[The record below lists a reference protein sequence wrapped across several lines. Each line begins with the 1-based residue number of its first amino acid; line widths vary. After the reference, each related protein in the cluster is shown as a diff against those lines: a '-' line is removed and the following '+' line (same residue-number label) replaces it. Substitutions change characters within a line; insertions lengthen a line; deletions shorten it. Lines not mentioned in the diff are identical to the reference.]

1 MTEIRQ
7 DIRFGIRM
15 LRKTP
20 GFTLIAILTMG
31 LAIGATTAIFSIM
44 NVVLLKPLGFSDS
57 ARIVAV
63 WEKVPDG
70 EQSRFRVAPG
80 NFFDWKERSRSF
92 EKLAAFG
99 SSARTLT
106 GVGDPQQLRGAV
118 VSADYF
124 ELLDVKPVLGRTFLK
139 SDHDAGSTRVVILS
153 QSVWQSRFNGDP
165 AIEGKPVTLDGE
177 SYIVRGIVRAGLY
190 PTWPS
195 TTGRFS
201 FDRGQQQ
208 FWIPLIETAGMRNNR
223 RSHVWGVIGRL
234 KNEISIDSAQ
244 AEMSR
249 LAEQLARDFP
259 QFNEGESA
267 TVSPLRDEIYGDIRP
282 ALTMLFGAVLVV
294 LLIACANIAGLLLS
308 RFADRRREIAIRT
321 ALGAG
326 RGRLIRQFL
335 IEGLLI
341 SILGGLLGIWIA
353 AFGLDALLQLV
364 PGNVPRLDEIEI
376 DRTALACGLLLS
388 LATGLFFTV
397 VPAWRASAV
406 DSGRWLGHGG
416 RGADGGGHQRFRGF
430 LVVAQICLSAVLVIG
445 AALLV
450 ESYRRIQRVE
460 PGFLPDRILVAE
472 LELPSTRYSGIVQ
485 IADFYS
491 RLTAGVR
498 SLPGIQSVALA
509 YDNPLEAN
517 WIDSFEIEGRPA
529 TRSGESTSAWL
540 RIVSDGYFQSM
551 GIGLVSGRE
560 FAARDE
566 AGGNGV
572 LVINESFARQFF
584 PGENPVG
591 RRIRVGTPSAIWGSE
606 VPVTFE
612 IAGVARDVRFL
623 GLQTP
628 PPPAF
633 YLPFRQFPQ
642 SSMKLIVRASGD
654 PAALSDE
661 LRRAVLSI
669 DRDQPVASIISMDE
683 LMADQYAG
691 QRFNMVLLGLFG
703 LAALLLAMIGIFGLV
718 ACQVVSRT
726 GELGIRMAL
735 GAQTRDILV
744 LVIGGGL
751 ALALAGIASGLA
763 LALALGGLIQS
774 QLFGVSA
781 ADPLIFAGVAL
792 LLVLTTLAACLIP
805 ARRAIGVDPAIALR
819 NE

>member
-1 MTEIRQ
+1 MIEIRQ

-20 GFTLIAILTMG
+20 GFALITILTMG

-70 EQSRFRVAPG
+70 EQTRFRVAPG
-80 NFFDWKERSRSF
+80 NFFDWKERNRSF

-106 GVGDPQQLRGAV
+106 GAGDPQQLRGAV
-118 VSADYF
+118 VSAEFF
-124 ELLDVKPVLGRTFLK
+124 ELFAVKPVLGRAFLAP
-139 SDHDAGSTRVVILS
+139 DHDPGSGRVVILS

-165 AIEGKPVTLDGE
+165 GIVGKPITLDGE
-177 SYIVRGIVRAGLY
+177 SYIVRGVVRAGLY

-195 TTGRFS
+195 TTGKFS

-208 FWIPLIETAGMRNNR
+208 FWIPLIETAEMRNNR

-234 KNEISIDSAQ
+234 RNGISIDSAQ

-249 LAEQLARDFP
+249 LAGQLAIEHPR
-259 QFNEGESA
+259 FNQGENA
-267 TVSPLRDEIYGDIRP
+267 LVNPLRDEIYGDIRP
-282 ALTMLFGAVLVV
+282 ALTMLFGAVLIV

-308 RFADRRREIAIRT
+308 RFADRRREITIRA

-353 AFGLDALLQLV
+353 AFGMDTLLQLV
-364 PGNVPRLDEIEI
+364 PGSVPRIDEIEM
-376 DRTALACGLLLS
+376 DRTALGLGLLLS

-397 VPAWRASAV
+397 VPAWRASSA
-406 DSGRWLGHGG
+406 DSGRWPGPGA
-416 RGADGGGHQRFRGF
+416 RGADGGGHQRFRGI

-445 AALLV
+445 AALLL
-450 ESYRRIQRVE
+450 ESYRKLNRVE
-460 PGFLPDRILVAE
+460 PGFIPDRILVAE
-472 LELPSTRYSGIVQ
+472 LDLPTTRYSGPAR
-485 IADFYS
+485 IADFYT
-491 RLTAGVR
+491 RLTDEVK

-517 WIDSFEIEGRPA
+517 WIDSFEIGGRPA

-551 GIGLVSGRE
+551 GIRLVSGRE

-566 AGGNGV
+566 TRGEGV

-591 RRIRVGTPSAIWGSE
+591 RRIRVGTPAAIWGSE
-606 VPVTFE
+606 VPETFV
-612 IAGVARDVRFL
+612 IAGVAGDVRFL
-623 GLQTP
+623 GLQAP

-654 PAALSDE
+654 PAARIDE

-669 DRDQPVASIISMDE
+669 DSNQPIASVVTMDE

-703 LAALLLAMIGIFGLV
+703 ASSLLQAMIGIFGLV
-718 ACQVVSRT
+718 AYQVASRT

-735 GAQTRDILV
+735 GAQTKDILV
-744 LVIGGGL
+744 LVLGGGL
-751 ALALAGIASGLA
+751 ALALAGIVSGLA
-763 LALALGGLIQS
+763 LAFALGRLIES

-792 LLVLTTLAACLIP
+792 LLVLTTLLACLIP
-805 ARRAIGVDPAIALR
+805 ARRAISVDPAVALR